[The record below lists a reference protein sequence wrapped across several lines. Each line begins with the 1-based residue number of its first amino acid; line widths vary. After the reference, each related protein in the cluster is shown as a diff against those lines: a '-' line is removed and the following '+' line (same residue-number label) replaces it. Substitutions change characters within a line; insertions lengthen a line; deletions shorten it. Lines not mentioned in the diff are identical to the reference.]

1 MWEKQI
7 ILFFTKII
15 KFLTINLASNP
26 GQRQLRLGVKEIRYQ
41 FKIKLQ

>member
-7 ILFFTKII
+7 ILFFIKII
-15 KFLTINLASNP
+15 KFLTTNLASNP
-26 GQRQLRLGVKEIRYQ
+26 GQLRLRLEVKEIRYQ